1 MIVSQ
6 DCIIADCGE
15 LQPGEGDGIVDNEGL
30 GDVYPGFPDD
40 SDLDFSEVWTRND
53 LVTIFKLY
61 V

>member
-1 MIVSQ
+1 MIVKQ

-40 SDLDFSEVWTRND
+40 SDLDFSEV
-53 LVTIFKLY
+53 
-61 V
+61 